1 MNTSRRAIL
10 LAGAA
15 LAAGCSTP
23 GVKLDAPYVS
33 TPEEVVREMLRL
45 ARVGPGDV
53 LYDLGCGDGRIVIRA
68 ASEHGARGV
77 GIDIDPARIAEANAG
92 AKRAGVS
99 DRVRFAV
106 QDLFQTDFSAASVVA
121 VYLYPELN
129 AKLKP
134 KFLAELRPGSR
145 VVSHEFGIGD
155 WAPADGALVEVDG
168 RRHQI
173 WLYIVPRQ

>member
-1 MNTSRRAIL
+1 MNRSRRAIL

-15 LAAGCSTP
+15 FAAGCSTP

-45 ARVGPGDV
+45 AHVGPGDV

-77 GIDIDPARIAEANAG
+77 GIDIDPARIEEANAG

-134 KFLAELRPGSR
+134 KLLAELKPGSR

-155 WAPADGALVEVDG
+155 WAPAGGTAVEVHG

-173 WLYIVPRQ
+173 WLYVVPRQ

>member
-1 MNTSRRAIL
+1 MHPSRRAIL

-33 TPEEVVREMLRL
+33 TPDEVVREMLGL
-45 ARVGPGDV
+45 AKVGAGDI
-53 LYDLGCGDGRIVIRA
+53 LYDLGCGDGRIVIA
-68 ASEHGARGV
+68 AARDHGARGV

-92 AKRAGVS
+92 ARRAGVA

-106 QDLFQTDFSAASVVA
+106 QDLFQTDFSVASVVA

-129 AKLKP
+129 ARLKP
-134 KFLAELRPGSR
+134 KFLAELKPGSR

-155 WAPADGALVEVDG
+155 WKPTDGAIVDVDG
-168 RRHQI
+168 RRHQV
-173 WLYIVPRQ
+173 WLYIVPER